1 MLKLGA
7 LVAGAALLTAL
18 SGVALAGRGL
28 DEGPV
33 VGADPSARGAAK
45 PGKSGFACVNP
56 DGTVARGKNVLDA
69 QRVEEPAGVYR
80 VRFNSNITRCVYTAT
95 IGRCDPFGTEDPGE
109 ITADR
114 QSTSATSVFVTT
126 NDSSGALADRAF
138 MLVVTCP

>member
-18 SGVALAGRGL
+18 SGAALAGGGL

-33 VGADPSARGAAK
+33 VDADPRARTAK

-114 QSTSATSVFVTT
+114 QSTSAASVFVTT